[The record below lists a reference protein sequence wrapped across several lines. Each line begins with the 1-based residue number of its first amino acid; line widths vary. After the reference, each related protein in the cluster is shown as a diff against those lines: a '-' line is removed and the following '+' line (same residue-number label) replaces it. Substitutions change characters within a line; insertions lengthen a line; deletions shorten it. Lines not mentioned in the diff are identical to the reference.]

1 MVNSDSPYA
10 DAYEASKFS
19 LPEYDGLETD
29 FRVLEALE
37 ALTGDDVM
45 GSDGAAQAAWLTSD
59 LDAAVVGYVLDKYP
73 DSRGEMLRWGQV
85 LLRMPK

>member
-1 MVNSDSPYA
+1 MVNSDSRYS
-10 DAYEASKFS
+10 DAYRASKYS

-45 GSDGAAQAAWLTSD
+45 DSDGAAQAAWLTSD
-59 LDAAVVGYVLDKYP
+59 LDAAVVDYVLDKYP
-73 DSRGEMLRWGQV
+73 DSRGETVRWGQV
-85 LLRMPK
+85 FLLIPR